1 MRPAVRTVKDRLRN
15 LRMSCEFFKRV
26 FFAIVAGVISVHG
39 AHAADLSKAKGKDV
53 VLFYPAQMS
62 WETLLTQSSHSGAE
76 KFRGGKNCRGCHE
89 GEEPASGKLLVAD
102 KSSEPTPIAGKP
114 GSIKATIKAAH
125 DAERMYIQ
133 VDFDTGPQPDA
144 GMDKD
149 YATKVAVMIDDGG
162 VPEAARAG
170 CFSACHDNLSR
181 MASGKDG
188 DTTKYLT
195 RSRVSIGRQGGDQ
208 IKPAEDLA
216 AARSQGGVLE
226 YWQARLKPSGAPD
239 VVDGTI
245 LEKRQENASPAV
257 TAEALANGT
266 HWTVTFSRK
275 LKAGAG
281 YKDFVPGK
289 TYTIG
294 VSVHAGH
301 TAKRFHY
308 VSLEKT
314 LMLDSG
320 KADVVAASN

>member
-1 MRPAVRTVKDRLRN
+1 MSPSIKVMNDRPRN
-15 LRMSCEFFKRV
+15 LRMSCEFFKCV
-26 FFAIVAGVISVHG
+26 LLVIVGAMFIHA
-39 AHAADLSKAKGKDV
+39 AHAADLSKAKGKDF

-62 WETLLTQSSHSGAE
+62 WETLLTQSSHSGAD

-89 GEEPASGKLLVAD
+89 GEEQASGKLLVAD
-102 KSSEPTPIAGKP
+102 KGSEPTPIAGKA
-114 GSIKATIKAAH
+114 GSIKATLKAMH

-133 VDFDTGPQPDA
+133 VDFDPGQQPDA

-170 CFSACHDNLSR
+170 CFAACHDNLAR

-188 DTTKYLT
+188 DTTKYLA
-195 RSRVSIGRQGGDQ
+195 RSRVSIGRQGGEQ

-216 AARSQGGVLE
+216 AARAQGATLE
-226 YWQARLKPSGAPD
+226 YWQARLKSSGAPD

-245 LEKRQENASPAV
+245 LEKRQENASPIV
-257 TAEALANGT
+257 TAEAVANGT
-266 HWTVTFSRK
+266 RWTVTFSRK

-281 YKDFVPGK
+281 YKDFVHGK

-301 TAKRFHY
+301 TAKRLHY

-314 LMLDSG
+314 LVLDSG
-320 KADVVAASN
+320 KADIVAAGN